1 MMLYCMLLLLIK
13 NAYMV
18 KVNAG
23 CRRAVVPDLRC
34 WCGDATGGHDSSCGV
49 GVHTRLR
56 CRGGDV
62 KFSRCF
68 VLFPLRLKNELKILI
83 VIS

>member
-13 NAYMV
+13 NPDGQGECWVLSSCCSRSTMLLG
-18 KVNAG
+18 AG
-23 CRRAVVPDLRC
+23 
-34 WCGDATGGHDSSCGV
+34 GQDSSCGV
-49 GVHTRLR
+49 VVRTHR
-56 CRGGDV
+56 CRGGDF
-62 KFSRCF
+62 KLSRCF